1 MPWDDPWKKINDP
14 RPSLLSNF
22 FGRSPIQP
30 NERGGSTIYGKDYSY
45 PSWVIGDAG
54 KTILPYVFYISFFIF
69 ILFLILVF
77 IHFTVYPIFS
87 FSPNDN
93 GFIPI
98 PTASDRQIAF
108 TKSPAAADLSAN
120 FINVPVSSYTI
131 GMDLYFTGVFEP
143 SNTPLVLLY
152 RSNDIQTPPTDS
164 KSLITTYSKT
174 NLIVWLD
181 SFKNDLKVSGIQR
194 DSNLQTSVIENVP
207 IKKVFRVTFVFA
219 DTFLEVYINGKL
231 ESTQPFQNLKP
242 VADTYRFYTGRTT
255 SSVQMSNLTFW
266 PRILSAR
273 EVQAWGSPM
282 SKESFYISK

>member
-1 MPWDDPWKKINDP
+1 
-14 RPSLLSNF
+14 L
-22 FGRSPIQP
+22 
-30 NERGGSTIYGKDYSY
+30 
-45 PSWVIGDAG
+45 
-54 KTILPYVFYISFFIF
+54 FIF

-207 IKKVFRVTFVFA
+207 IKKVFRVTVVFA

>member
-1 MPWDDPWKKINDP
+1 MPWDNPWKKINDQS
-14 RPSLLSNF
+14 SLVSNF

-30 NERGGSTIYGKDYSY
+30 DGRGGSTIYNKQYTY
-45 PSWVIGDAG
+45 PSWVIDYAS
-54 KTILPYVFYISFFIF
+54 KTVIPYVFYISLFIF
-69 ILFLILVF
+69 IIFLILVF
-77 IHFTVYPIFS
+77 IHFTMYPIFS

-93 GFIPI
+93 GFIQI
-98 PTASDRQIAF
+98 PTASDRQITF

-131 GMDLYFTGVFEP
+131 GMDVYLTGVFEP
-143 SNTPLVLLY
+143 SDKPLVLLY
-152 RSNDIQTPPTDS
+152 RSDAGVERAPANST
-164 KSLITTYSKT
+164 SLITTYDKT

-181 SFKNDLKVSGIQR
+181 SFKNNVNVSGIQN
-194 DSNLQTSVIENVP
+194 DSKLKTSTIENVP
-207 IKKVFRVTFVFA
+207 IKKVFRVTVVFT

-231 ESTQPFQNLKP
+231 ESTQPFEKLKT
-242 VADTYRFYTGRTT
+242 VSDTHRFYSGKTNL
-255 SSVQMSNLTFW
+255 SVQISNLTFW

>member
-1 MPWDDPWKKINDP
+1 MPWDNPWKKNDSS
-14 RPSLLSNF
+14 PSLLSNL

-45 PSWVIGDAG
+45 PSWVISDAG
-54 KTILPYVFYISFFIF
+54 KTILPYVFYISLFIF

-181 SFKNDLKVSGIQR
+181 SFKNDLKVSGIQK